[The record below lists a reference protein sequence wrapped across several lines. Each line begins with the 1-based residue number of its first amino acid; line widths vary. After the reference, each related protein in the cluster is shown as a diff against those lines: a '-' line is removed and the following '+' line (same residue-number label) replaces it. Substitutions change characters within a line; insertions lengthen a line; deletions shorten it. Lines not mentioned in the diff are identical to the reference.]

1 MTLVPIIAES
11 EAHHP
16 VVRRVFAEIRAD
28 LGFGIVP
35 NLFKSMA
42 TRPGFLEANWIHF
55 RSTVLEGH
63 LPRTLK
69 EMVGILVSK
78 ANGSEYALK
87 VHLHSL
93 SALGISETVLARLV
107 DDFDACPLP
116 ETEKV
121 ALRFGLRA
129 GTTPHDLG
137 PDDFALLE
145 KHGLSGEEAFELI
158 ATAHLF
164 NGVNQYTDAISLELD
179 AI

>member
-1 MTLVPIIAES
+1 MAHVQIIEDGQATDPQVIQVYEEIKAE
-11 EAHHP
+11 
-16 VVRRVFAEIRAD
+16 

-42 TRPGFLEANWIHF
+42 TRPGFLEASWIHF
-55 RSTVLEGH
+55 RSTVLEGR

-78 ANGSEYALK
+78 ANRSVYALE

-93 SALGISETVLARLV
+93 SALGISEAVLARLV

-129 GTTPHDLG
+129 ATAPHDLG
-137 PDDFALLE
+137 PEDFALLE

-164 NGVNQYTDAISLELD
+164 NGINQYTDAISLELD